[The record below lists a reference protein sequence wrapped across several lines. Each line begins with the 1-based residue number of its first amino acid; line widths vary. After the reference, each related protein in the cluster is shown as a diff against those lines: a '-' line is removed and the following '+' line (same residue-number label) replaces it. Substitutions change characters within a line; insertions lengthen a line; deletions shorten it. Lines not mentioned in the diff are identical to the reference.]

1 MDSKKIKALLT
12 AIECGSLTAAAMEL
26 GYTQSGLTHM
36 MNSLETELGVNLL
49 VRSKT
54 GVHFSPAGHALAGD
68 MRRFLESSDALEHS
82 AARLREQS
90 VSTLRLGAY
99 SSIARHWLPSI
110 LASFRRECPETEVT
124 MTVGTING
132 IYELVKNDELDC
144 AIVSRQ
150 TAMCQGLSWVPLRD
164 DALVA
169 ILPADYRS
177 HSYSFPVEEFEG
189 KDFLMPANGF
199 EMDILPSLNAPGH
212 KASPRIRYTN
222 LDDDIVASMVEH
234 GLGVSVLSELVMQ
247 GIRDRVCALPL
258 EPPAYRQLGIIINE
272 RLQNDRNI
280 RRFVR
285 CARETIAQMYN
296 ERAFT
301 R

>member
-1 MDSKKIKALLT
+1 MDSKKVKALLI
-12 AIECGSLTAAAMEL
+12 AIERGSLTAAAAEL

-36 MNSLETELGVNLL
+36 MNSLEDELGVNLL
-49 VRSKT
+49 VRSKA
-54 GVHFSPAGHALAGD
+54 GVHFSPAGQALAED
-68 MRRFLESSDALEHS
+68 MRRLLEASEALEHS
-82 AARLREQS
+82 AARLRAQS
-90 VSTLRLGAY
+90 VTTLRLGAY

-110 LASFRRECPETEVT
+110 LASFRRESPETEVS

-150 TAMCQGLSWVPLRD
+150 AALCQNLTWIPLRN

-169 ILPADYRS
+169 ILPADYCG
-177 HSYSFPVEEFEG
+177 HSYTYPVEEFEG

-199 EMDILPSLNAPGH
+199 ELDILPALNVPGH
-212 KASPRIRYTN
+212 KVMPRIRYTG

-234 GLGVSVLSELVMQ
+234 RLGVSVLSELVMQ

-258 EPPAYRQLGIIINE
+258 EPPAYRQLGIILNE

-280 RRFVR
+280 RRFVH
-285 CARETIAQMYN
+285 CARDTIAEMYN
-296 ERAFT
+296 D
-301 R
+301 

>member
-1 MDSKKIKALLT
+1 MDSKKVKALLI
-12 AIECGSLTAAAMEL
+12 AIERGSLTAAAAEL

-36 MNSLETELGVNLL
+36 MNSLEDELGVNLL

-54 GVHFSPAGHALAGD
+54 GVHFSPAGQALAED
-68 MRRFLESSDALEHS
+68 MRHLLEASEALEHS
-82 AARLREQS
+82 AARLRAQS
-90 VSTLRLGAY
+90 VTTLRLGAY

-110 LASFRRECPETEVT
+110 LASFRRESPETEVS

-150 TAMCQGLSWVPLRD
+150 AALCQNLTWIPLRN

-169 ILPADYRS
+169 ILPADYRG
-177 HSYSFPVEEFEG
+177 HSYTYPVEEFEG

-199 EMDILPSLNAPGH
+199 ELDILPALNVPGH
-212 KASPRIRYTN
+212 KVMPRIRYTG

-234 GLGVSVLSELVMQ
+234 RLGVSVLSELVMQ

-258 EPPAYRQLGIIINE
+258 EPPAYRQLGIILNE

-280 RRFVR
+280 RRFVH
-285 CARETIAQMYN
+285 CARDTIAEMYN
-296 ERAFT
+296 D
-301 R
+301 